1 MVLTNG
7 VALAASLTIFQ
18 FCHNKQCSSKLN
30 RISVITGENWKRNP
44 LRRVEIGAE
53 LWMSLAKDNVC
64 TFKYGHLQY
73 MLQCAPQKAQ
83 NSTSEQ
89 NQVSTFK
96 QSENSSVNTKHI
108 STRKSKLS
116 PTEMKSMLA
125 KCGKLEDLK
134 VLCNKVYRN
143 YQIRLMMTILSNTW

>member
-7 VALAASLTIFQ
+7 VALASGQNIFQ
-18 FCHNKQCSSKLN
+18 LCQNKQCSSKLN
-30 RISVITGENWKRNP
+30 RISVITRENWKRNP
-44 LRRVEIGAE
+44 LRHVEIGAE
-53 LWMSLAKDNVC
+53 LWMSLANHYVC
-64 TFKYGHLQY
+64 TFKYGQLQY

-83 NSTSEQ
+83 NPTSEQ

-96 QSENSSVNTKHI
+96 QSENSSVITKHI
-108 STRKSKLS
+108 STKNAKLS

-134 VLCNKVYRN
+134 VLCNKAHRN
-143 YQIRLMMTILSNTW
+143 YQIRLVMTILSNTW